1 MTRAT
6 IKISVKQIVL
16 AFCFISFY
24 IPQSYAVPGFV
35 YTVWRASYMIVGLGA
50 TLLLFLNARKKTP
63 SKGYFALMA
72 FYLWIFVCSLVFSST
87 SEFKLYNF
95 VKCVGF
101 ISLLEFALLTRNKKK
116 VIEAFLAA
124 VIFIS
129 IIHFISFVQYS
140 NLRGGMRHGINYYTA
155 GILRV
160 NSNQNWYFLT
170 YDNNSIYYFLP
181 AIVLLLYYSCNYN
194 IKAIRLWIAY
204 SGFILYKFLVK
215 VSAAALVAMSV
226 IIAGYF
232 LFIRSNKRSPLNH
245 LLSYKNTVLVGMIIS
260 IIPVL
265 VVGGELAFN
274 LTSLF
279 GKRTGIS
286 GRDIIWS

>member
-1 MTRAT
+1 M
-6 IKISVKQIVL
+6 
-16 AFCFISFY
+16 
-24 IPQSYAVPGFV
+24 
-35 YTVWRASYMIVGLGA
+35 
-50 TLLLFLNARKKTP
+50 
-63 SKGYFALMA
+63 
-72 FYLWIFVCSLVFSST
+72 
-87 SEFKLYNF
+87 
-95 VKCVGF
+95 
-101 ISLLEFALLTRNKKK
+101 
-116 VIEAFLAA
+116 
-124 VIFIS
+124 
-129 IIHFISFVQYS
+129 
-140 NLRGGMRHGINYYTA
+140 
-155 GILRV
+155 
-160 NSNQNWYFLT
+160 
-170 YDNNSIYYFLP
+170 P

-204 SGFILYKFLVK
+204 SGFILYMFLVK

-279 GKRTGIS
+279 GKRTGFS
-286 GRDIIWS
+286 GRDIIWSKSVVQIFRNFLFGYGFEDSAITWQKINQTHCHNIILELLYVGGIVGFALFCLALFCYRPNRITLGTKIFAIVIFAYYVVGSMDWLAYNPLPMSIFVFNYYLSNDGPMNMHLA